1 MNNVK
6 QRQDVTTVM
15 SGHQSPSIGIEE
27 HPLRREIYKMIAQR
41 FQINSALYPGCGYDI
56 VPSRYIQEVVYL
68 DNFKAVADFF
78 SNREKLLNDLSD
90 KKTYSG
96 PCRMSF
102 YEMDYHSPINLP
114 QFDLLISQYAGD
126 VGQAMK
132 RFLRPG
138 GILLAAEGPE
148 DADLALKD
156 PEYELLGTIT
166 GADGK
171 IELEPG
177 LAPAAF
183 LKLDFDAFA
192 PSGILGQYGV
202 PSIPIDRNFCFRKR
216 FSPGI

>member
-1 MNNVK
+1 MEN
-6 QRQDVTTVM
+6 QFPS
-15 SGHQSPSIGIEE
+15 SGMDE

-56 VPSRYIQEVVYL
+56 VPSIYIPEVVYL

-78 SNREKLLNDLSD
+78 SSREKLLNDLSGE
-90 KKTYSG
+90 KAYSG
-96 PCRMSF
+96 PCRISF

-138 GILLAAEGPE
+138 GILLVAEGPE
-148 DADLALKD
+148 DAELALKD

-177 LAPAAF
+177 LVPAAF
-183 LKLDFDAFA
+183 LKLDFDALD

-216 FSPGI
+216 FAP